1 MFFLIHKNVS
11 GTVQGTGDAVKSK
24 THEVSNLGEFPIR

>member
-11 GTVQGTGDAVKSK
+11 GTGDAVKSK
-24 THEVSNLGEFPIR
+24 THEVSNLREFPIR